1 MSFETVVY
9 ADRSER
15 GKLRFSGPQRAWF
28 LHQIMTQHFE
38 GLRAGDHTDAALL
51 TVHGRMVGYLEA
63 FVTDDAI
70 FTHFE
75 PELIPTF
82 PEAIERFVFATDVLI
97 EDLTGEMGLVLVA
110 GPEWQQV
117 ASAAA
122 PGCILHPTESLGEP
136 AGYVWIERPRTAEL
150 IEKLSSAGA
159 VAVGEEDLEDVR
171 IANGVARWGRDM
183 NEKTLPQ
190 EAAIEGRAIHFE
202 KGCYVG
208 QEAVAK
214 IHFRGKVNRK
224 LRRLEA
230 GGPLDVGTTDV
241 IVDGDKVGTVTSASG
256 ARALAMLRYT
266 VEPGSTVKVGDV
278 EAKVVA

>member
-1 MSFETVVY
+1 MSLETVVF

-38 GLRAGDHTDAALL
+38 GLEPGEHTDAALL

-63 FVTDDAI
+63 LVDEDAI
-70 FTHFE
+70 YAHFE
-75 PELIPTF
+75 PELIPTL
-82 PEAIERFVFATDVLI
+82 PEAIERYVFATDVAI
-97 EDLTGEMGLVLVA
+97 DDLTNEMGLVLVGGADWREVA
-110 GPEWQQV
+110 G
-117 ASAAA
+117 AAA
-122 PGCILHPTESLGEP
+122 ADRVLHPTESLGEP
-136 AGYVWIERPRTAEL
+136 AGYVWVARADVAEV
-150 IEKLSSAGA
+150 IEKLAASGA
-159 VAVGEEDLEDVR
+159 QEVAEEDLENVR
-171 IANGVARWGRDM
+171 IEHGIGRWGRDM

-190 EAAIEGRAIHFE
+190 EAAIEGRAVHFD

-230 GGPLDVGTTDV
+230 TGPLNAGTNV
-241 IVDGDKVGTVTSASG
+241 MIEGDKVGSVTSASG
-256 ARALAMLRYT
+256 ARGLAMLRHT
-266 VEPGSTVKVGDV
+266 VEPGATVNVGEV

>member
-1 MSFETVVY
+1 MSLETVVF

-38 GLRAGDHTDAALL
+38 GLQPGEHTDAALL

-63 FVTDDAI
+63 LVAEDAI
-70 FTHFE
+70 YAHFE
-75 PELIPTF
+75 PELIPTL
-82 PEAIERFVFATDVLI
+82 PEVIERYVFATDVAI
-97 EDLTGEMGLVLVA
+97 DDLTEEMGLVLVGGADWREVA
-110 GPEWQQV
+110 G
-117 ASAAA
+117 AAA
-122 PGCILHPTESLGEP
+122 PGCLLHPTESLGEP
-136 AGYVWIERPRTAEL
+136 AGYVWVARAVVAEV
-150 IEKLSSAGA
+150 IEKLAASGA
-159 VAVGEEDLEDVR
+159 QEVAEEDLENVR
-171 IANGVARWGRDM
+171 IEHGIARWGRDM

-190 EAAIEGRAIHFE
+190 EAAIEGRAVHFD

-230 GGPLDVGTTDV
+230 AGPLNAGTNVT
-241 IVDGDKVGTVTSASG
+241 IDGDKVGSVTSASG
-256 ARALAMLRYT
+256 ARGLAMLRHT
-266 VEPGSTVKVGDV
+266 VEPGATVNVGEV

>member
-1 MSFETVVY
+1 MTIETVVY

-63 FVTDDAI
+63 LVTDDAI

-75 PELIPTF
+75 PELIPTL
-82 PEAIERFVFATDVLI
+82 PDAIERYVFATDVSI
-97 EDLTGEMGLVLVA
+97 DDLTDEMGLVLVG
-110 GPEWQQV
+110 GPEWQRV
-117 ASAAA
+117 ASEAA

-136 AGYVWIERPRTAEL
+136 AGYVWIERPRTGEL
-150 IEKLSSAGA
+150 IEKLSAAGA
-159 VAVGEEDLEDVR
+159 TAVGEEDLEHVR
-171 IANGVARWGRDM
+171 IANGIARWGRDM

-190 EAAIEGRAIHFE
+190 EAAIEGRAVHFE

-230 GGPLDVGTTDV
+230 GGPLDVETTDV
-241 IVDGDKVGTVTSASG
+241 TVDGDKVGTVTSASG

-266 VEPGSTVKVGDV
+266 VEPGSTVKVGKV